1 MSAIAT
7 PRPGLVAARQRRG
20 ISQSEAARRAG
31 IHRVQYVRYEQGAM
45 TPNVD
50 IALRIARALRT
61 STERAWA
68 LPDSDTPG
76 AEAGRING
84 PEETLRTAP
93 ETS

>member
-1 MSAIAT
+1 MSAITT

-31 IHRVQYVRYEQGAM
+31 IHRVQYVRYEQGAQ

-68 LPDSDTPG
+68 LPDSDTPDAG
-76 AEAGRING
+76 AGRISS
-84 PEETLRTAP
+84 PEETTRDSAGA
-93 ETS
+93 